1 MALRTDQN
9 LALALIEAPFLP
21 LEVYRRLLA
30 FCQARDE
37 DPSAVLHD
45 AVALYIDQVE

>member
-1 MALRTDQN
+1 MSSEQ
-9 LALALIEAPFLP
+9 LALALIETPFLP

-37 DPSAVLHD
+37 DLSAVLHD